1 MNKADL
7 INAVSEKSD
16 ITQVKA
22 GHVVSAFVAAI
33 MEALAA
39 EESVALS
46 GFGVFGVKE
55 RAARSGRNP
64 QTGGVMQLPASRSP
78 YFKAGKLLKDTIKSS
93 TIVISEE

>member
-33 MEALAA
+33 TEALAA
-39 EESVALS
+39 GESVAIF

-78 YFKAGKLLKDTIKSS
+78 YFKAGKLLKDRVKSS
-93 TIVISEE
+93 TVVISEE